1 MTTRRRRRDKDAT
14 RARLL
19 SAGFDEVYAR
29 GFQAASVDHMLERLK
44 LTKGA
49 FFHHFPNK
57 LAFGYALVDDVIA
70 GMIRAQWVQPL
81 AVSDDPLTTIGDAF
95 EGGVVAL
102 EAAPLNL
109 GCPLNNLAQEMS
121 PLDDGFRLRTQQ
133 VFELWMQTYELALRR
148 GQGAGTVRL
157 SVDPR
162 AEAFALVAQVEGI
175 LSLAKNSQDRRALRL
190 GLANLR
196 SHLDS
201 LRPLNAGSA
210 ARRPSARTATRRAAN
225 DAPRLPARRSGKNS

>member
-1 MTTRRRRRDKDAT
+1 MTLRRRTRDKDAT

-19 SAGFDEVYAR
+19 SAGFEEVYTH
-29 GFQAASVDHMLERLK
+29 GFQAASVDHILDRLK

-57 LAFGYALVDDVIA
+57 LAFGYALVDEVIA

-81 AVSDDPLTTIGDAF
+81 AVSGDPLTTIGDAF
-95 EGGVVAL
+95 EGGVRAL

-121 PLDDGFRLRTQQ
+121 PLDGGFRLRTQQ
-133 VFELWMQTYELALRR
+133 VFELWMQTYDFALRR
-148 GQGAGTVRL
+148 GQAAGTV
-157 SVDPR
+157 STSIDPS
-162 AEAFALVAQVEGI
+162 AEAFALVAQIEGV
-175 LSLAKNSQDRRALRL
+175 LSLAKNSQDKRALRL

-196 SHLDS
+196 TRLDS
-201 LRPLNAGSA
+201 LRPAKAGKKS
-210 ARRPSARTATRRAAN
+210 RP
-225 DAPRLPARRSGKNS
+225 RRSASR

>member
-1 MTTRRRRRDKDAT
+1 MTLRRRTRDKEAT

-19 SAGFDEVYAR
+19 SAGFDEVYAH
-29 GFQAASVDHMLERLK
+29 GFQAASVDRILKRLA

-49 FFHHFPNK
+49 FFHHFPSK
-57 LAFGYALVDDVIA
+57 LAFGYVLVDETIA

-81 AVSDDPLTTIGDAF
+81 AVSDDPLATIGDAF
-95 EGGVVAL
+95 ESGVAAL
-102 EAAPLNL
+102 EGAPLNL

-148 GQGAGTVRL
+148 GQSAGTVGAT
-157 SVDPR
+157 VDAR
-162 AEAFALVAQVEGI
+162 AEAFALVAQIEGI

-196 SHLDS
+196 AHLNS
-201 LRPLNAGSA
+201 LRPA
-210 ARRPSARTATRRAAN
+210 APTRIRPSSGGPRR
-225 DAPRLPARRSGKNS
+225 R